1 MKPGILLTPALH
13 SLMFSVQQLQ
23 KQSIHFFS
31 LVLLTSFSS
40 RNVCYGNPSVDRM
53 ASIFCDVTHAFNGP
67 HSFCAHSMISETRTV
82 PTIHAQVN
90 QSQL

>member
-1 MKPGILLTPALH
+1 
-13 SLMFSVQQLQ
+13 
-23 KQSIHFFS
+23 
-31 LVLLTSFSS
+31 
-40 RNVCYGNPSVDRM
+40 M

-90 QSQL
+90 QSQLQTDNHVLAIFSLKCYHAIPLDTDVTT